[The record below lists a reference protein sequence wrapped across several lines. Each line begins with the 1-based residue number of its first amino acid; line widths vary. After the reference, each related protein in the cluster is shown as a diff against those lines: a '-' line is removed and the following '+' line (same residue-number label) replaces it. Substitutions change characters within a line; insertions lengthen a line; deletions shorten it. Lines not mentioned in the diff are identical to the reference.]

1 MRLLK
6 TALVVMLAV
15 ILGLG
20 AAVFAVAQ
28 TSPKAAEGQSG
39 SMMGHGMMG
48 MMGGGQMG
56 QTMPMMHM
64 MEACTQMM
72 NQMSAMMGQHST
84 PRQHPSQPEQK

>member
-1 MRLLK
+1 MK
-6 TALVVMLAV
+6 TALVVLLAV
-15 ILGLG
+15 ILAIG
-20 AAVFAVAQ
+20 AASFTLAQ

-48 MMGGGQMG
+48 GGQMG
-56 QTMPMMHM
+56 QMGQMMHM

-84 PRQHPSQPEQK
+84 PQPQTPQPEKK